1 MNQRSPW
8 VHRLAI
14 VSIAVLVLAMVA
26 LWVADLRG
34 VWSSPTMTWLVHYG
48 PMVLGM
54 AVLASARER
63 RAQGTSLPAA
73 EVVLREDQER
83 HAAAEATKIERERF
97 NALLDMLPAYV
108 VLLSPD
114 YHVPFANRF
123 FEERF
128 GKSQGRRCYEYLFN
142 RSEPCENCE
151 TFKVFETGQP
161 HRWDWTGPDG
171 RNYDVHDFP
180 FTDADGSR
188 LIMEVGL
195 DVTESKRAEG
205 ELQEYRHHLEKLVEE
220 RTEQLTA
227 ATAEAQQL
235 AAEAIQSAEAIQHLS
250 VLPEQNPN
258 PVVRIAR
265 DGTILYANPVSGPL
279 LAYWGL
285 ALGQS
290 LPEDWA
296 RALAAVTDAGK
307 PVEQETECA
316 GRVFSCLLTPIAGEQ
331 YVNIYGT
338 DITDRK
344 RHEEQIA
351 KLTRLYVVLSEV
363 NEAIVRAHDVQVL
376 YSEVCRIV
384 AEKADFPLV
393 WIGELDGQRVVS
405 VAAGGPATKYLEEVE
420 VAVDG
425 PLGTGPT
432 GTCLRENRAV
442 LNDDFAANPATGPW
456 RESALRHGFRAS
468 AAFPLRCGGKPVAV
482 LTLYASAPHTFD
494 AEQVGLL
501 ESLSADLSYALDS
514 IDHERARLRSE
525 EALRDSEER
534 HQLATSIAK
543 EAIWEVD
550 LTTGEARWNRS
561 YADLFGRPAEATAHG
576 PWWLS
581 RVHPHDR
588 ERVNASFAKVLAEGS
603 ESWICSYRMKLADDT
618 YAFLNDRAII
628 VRDQAGSPLRAVGAK
643 LDVTDRKRAEAA
655 LQTTLQRFY
664 STLSSMYGSI
674 LLVSN
679 EGRVEFAN
687 QSFCDLFEFGIP
699 PLDLIGLG
707 SDEAIEKVRTFYEHP
722 EEAIR
727 RIHEIVARGEPVHGE
742 EVVMASGRHC
752 LRDFI
757 PIKLDG
763 KFYGRLW
770 HHIDITER
778 TRAEERTR
786 LLSEVTARLL
796 ATDKPQW
803 IAETLCRKVMEHL
816 GCHTFFNYLFDE
828 RSGRLHLNASA
839 GIPDETARQ
848 IEWLDFGVAVCGCA
862 ARDGCR
868 IVAEDIQNTADPRAE
883 MVRSFGIQAYACH
896 PLMDQDKVIGT
907 LSFGSRSKPTFA
919 EDELGLMKSV
929 ADHVSIAMQRVR
941 LLESLDRHARAAE
954 AANVAK
960 SQFLANMSHE
970 LRTPMNAIL
979 GMIDVALPKA
989 NDPIVKDCLQ
999 TAKGSAD
1006 LLLTLLNDLLD
1017 SARIEAG
1024 KLQLESAPFSPRRML
1039 QQITRILSS
1048 QASEKGLAL
1057 HCRMPD
1063 VMPHAVIGD
1072 RIRLQQVLLNLA
1084 GNAVKFTERGE
1095 VEISVKVIEGRGA
1108 RGWGLGAGDQGSG
1121 ARGQRIQAAIWRLEA
1136 KNHVLPRLPS
1146 P

>member
-8 VHRLAI
+8 IHRLAI
-14 VSIAVLVLAMVA
+14 VPIPVLVLAIIA
-26 LWVADLRG
+26 LWVANVRV
-34 VWSSPTMTWLVHYG
+34 VWTSPTMTWLIHYG
-48 PMVLGM
+48 PVVLGM

-63 RAQGTSLPAA
+63 RAQGSSPAA
-73 EVVLREDQER
+73 TEEALREDQQR
-83 HAAAEATKIERERF
+83 RAAAEAMKVERERF
-97 NALLDMLPAYV
+97 NTLLDMLPAYV

-114 YHVPFANRF
+114 YHIPFANRF

-151 TFKVFETGQP
+151 TYKVFKTGQP
-161 HRWDWTGPDG
+161 HRWEWTGPDG
-171 RNYDVHDFP
+171 RNYDIHDFP
-180 FTDADGSR
+180 FSDADGSR

-205 ELQEYRHHLEKLVEE
+205 ELQTYRHHLEELVAE

-227 ATAEAQQL
+227 VAAEAQQL
-235 AAEAIQSAEAIQHLS
+235 AAEATQTAQTIRHLS
-250 VLPEQNPN
+250 LFPEQNPN
-258 PVVRIAR
+258 PVLRIAR

-285 ALGQS
+285 TCGQS
-290 LPEDWA
+290 LPEDWT
-296 RALAAVTDAGK
+296 RALAAIADAGK
-307 PVEQETECA
+307 PVEQEVECA
-316 GRVFSCLLTPIAGEQ
+316 ERVFSCLLAPIAGEE
-331 YVNIYGT
+331 YINIYGRE
-338 DITDRK
+338 ITDRK
-344 RHEEQIA
+344 RREEQVA

-363 NEAIVRAHDVQVL
+363 NEAIVRAHDVQTL
-376 YSEVCRIV
+376 YSDVCRIV
-384 AEKADFPLV
+384 AEKGNLPLV
-393 WIGELDGQRVVS
+393 WIGRVSGRRVVP
-405 VAAGGPATKYLEEVE
+405 AAVGGQCSDYLNEINVE
-420 VAVDG
+420 IDG
-425 PLGTGPT
+425 ELGVGPT
-432 GTCLRENRAV
+432 GTCLRENRV
-442 LNDDFAANPATGPW
+442 VVNDDFAANPATGPW
-456 RESALRHGFRAS
+456 REQALRHGFRGS
-468 AAFPLRCGGKPVAV
+468 AAFPLRCGGKPVAA
-482 LTLYASAPHTFD
+482 LTLYATEADAFD

-514 IDHERARLRSE
+514 IDHEHARLRSE
-525 EALRDSEER
+525 EALQESEER

-581 RVHPHDR
+581 RVHPDDR

-603 ESWICSYRMKLADDT
+603 ESWICSYRMKLADDS

-643 LDVTDRKRAEAA
+643 L
-655 LQTTLQRFY
+655 
-664 STLSSMYGSI
+664 
-674 LLVSN
+674 
-679 EGRVEFAN
+679 
-687 QSFCDLFEFGIP
+687 
-699 PLDLIGLG
+699 
-707 SDEAIEKVRTFYEHP
+707 
-722 EEAIR
+722 
-727 RIHEIVARGEPVHGE
+727 
-742 EVVMASGRHC
+742 
-752 LRDFI
+752 
-757 PIKLDG
+757 
-763 KFYGRLW
+763 
-770 HHIDITER
+770 DITER

-816 GCHTFFNYLFDE
+816 GCHAFFNYLFDE

-839 GIPDETARQ
+839 GIPEEAARR
-848 IEWLDFGVAVCGCA
+848 IEWLDFGVALCGCA

-896 PLMDQDKVIGT
+896 PLMDQEKVIGT
-907 LSFGSRSKPTFA
+907 LSFGSRSKPAFA
-919 EDELGLMKSV
+919 EDELGLMKAV

-1039 QQITRILSS
+1039 QQITRILSP
-1048 QASEKGLAL
+1048 QAGEKGLAL

-1095 VEISVKVIEGRGA
+1095 VEIGLKVIEG
-1108 RGWGLGAGDQGSG
+1108 LGAGG
-1121 ARGQRIQAAIWRLEA
+1121 
-1136 KNHVLPRLPS
+1136 
-1146 P
+1146 